1 MIMNTNGTR
10 MDTKWIRKNS
20 YQNIFVEFH
29 YPIIR
34 STINESHILAFLL
47 MD

>member
-10 MDTKWIRKNS
+10 IRKNS